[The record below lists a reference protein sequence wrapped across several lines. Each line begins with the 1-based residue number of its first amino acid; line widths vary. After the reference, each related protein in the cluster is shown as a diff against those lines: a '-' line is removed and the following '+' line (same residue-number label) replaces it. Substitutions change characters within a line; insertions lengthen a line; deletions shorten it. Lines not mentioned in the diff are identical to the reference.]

1 MASSLASEFW
11 FWRRHLYLCYYHLD
25 ITLTCSRPLTVPF
38 LWQSYTGYIVH
49 LWYVSSKYR
58 IWATQFEKKIQEEDL
73 KVGVAF
79 EMYFLDNVEKNEDF
93 LASGLLD

>member
-1 MASSLASEFW
+1 MEMSLWLAPGHW
-11 FWRRHLYLCYYHLD
+11 LCPSCGKAILD
-25 ITLTCSRPLTVPF
+25 VLFTF
-38 LWQSYTGYIVH
+38 
-49 LWYVSSKYR
+49 WYVSSVSDQVKYR
-58 IWATQFEKKIQEEDL
+58 IWATQFEKEIQEEDL

>member
-1 MASSLASEFW
+1 ML
-11 FWRRHLYLCYYHLD
+11 
-25 ITLTCSRPLTVPF
+25 F

-49 LWYVSSKYR
+49 LWYVSSVPRQLKYR
-58 IWATQFEKKIQEEDL
+58 IWATQFEKEIQEKDL

-79 EMYFLDNVEKNEDF
+79 EMYFLDDVGKNEDF